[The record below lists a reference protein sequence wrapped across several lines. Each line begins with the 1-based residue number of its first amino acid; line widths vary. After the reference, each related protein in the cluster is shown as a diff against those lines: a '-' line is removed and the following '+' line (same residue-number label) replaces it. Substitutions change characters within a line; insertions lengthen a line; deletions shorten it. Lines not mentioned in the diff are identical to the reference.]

1 MLSRR
6 TTRILVLP
14 LSVITLSILTFGLA
28 LSSPAVAAPS
38 PSKKQD
44 TATTKSGI
52 PTSASFDLNE
62 QGVEAIRQRDFPKAE
77 ELFQKAL
84 AADSGNLTAAFNL
97 SGMLIT
103 NKRQQDAITLLTKY
117 IAANQSDA
125 GLYVRRAD
133 AHFSLKNLK
142 EATADYEQA
151 LKIEPSYSGL
161 AAKLGTVYALAQRTK
176 EAQRVLLIA
185 VEQEPKNAQLLHN
198 LSNIFLVNGD
208 AEKAIS
214 TAKRALQIE
223 PSSDLYVTLGNAYEN
238 KNDLKNSLIAFERA
252 VDLGDKRPEL
262 KEKIEALKKVVS

>member
-1 MLSRR
+1 MLSRYS
-6 TTRILVLP
+6 TRLFV
-14 LSVITLSILTFGLA
+14 TFSGTIFSSLLISSLA
-28 LSSPAVAAPS
+28 FPSAVFAAPS
-38 PSKKQD
+38 PTKKQEVP
-44 TATTKSGI
+44 AALSAPTT
-52 PTSASFDLNE
+52 ASFELNE
-62 QGVEAIRQRDFPKAE
+62 QGVEAIRQKDFPKAE
-77 ELFQKAL
+77 ALFQKAL
-84 AADSGNLTAAFNL
+84 TADPGNLTAAFNL

-103 NKRQQDAITLLTKY
+103 NKRQQDAISLLTKY
-117 IAANQSDA
+117 IAANQNDA

-133 AHFSLKNLK
+133 AQFSLKNLN

-252 VDLGDKRPEL
+252 LDLGDKRPEL
-262 KEKIEALKKVVS
+262 KEKITALKKVVS